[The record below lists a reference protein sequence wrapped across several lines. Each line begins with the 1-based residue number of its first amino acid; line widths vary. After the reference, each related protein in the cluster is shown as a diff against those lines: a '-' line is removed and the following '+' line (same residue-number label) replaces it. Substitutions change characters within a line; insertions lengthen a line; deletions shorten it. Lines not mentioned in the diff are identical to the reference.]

1 MPGLVRRTVF
11 PHLPILLFALLSGW
25 LGSNGAFAQ
34 TAPTPFTAH
43 YRLDISGWPDAT
55 ITHTLSR
62 QGDVSS
68 PGEVWESDMRASIK
82 VASGEERGQF
92 QLDGDRVQAL
102 DYTSAYSLVG
112 IGDDYHLDKNQLQ
125 ALPDRQTALFELSSE
140 APAARCANPQ
150 VSPCELDYQNHKGK
164 TERLFYRVTD
174 RSDIE
179 TPAGTFPG
187 VTVDTWDPEK
197 RDRHLYFTFHREI
210 PGLLLK
216 MRYVKKD
223 EARSHLT
230 LTELTLNRPSDA
242 AENAARSTAER

>member
-1 MPGLVRRTVF
+1 
-11 PHLPILLFALLSGW
+11 
-25 LGSNGAFAQ
+25 
-34 TAPTPFTAH
+34 
-43 YRLDISGWPDAT
+43 
-55 ITHTLSR
+55 
-62 QGDVSS
+62 
-68 PGEVWESDMRASIK
+68 MRASIK

-92 QLDGDRVQAL
+92 RLDGGRVQAL

-112 IGDDYHLDKNQLQ
+112 IGDDYHLDKDQLQ
-125 ALPDRQTALFELSSE
+125 ALPDRQTALFELSRK
-140 APAARCANPQ
+140 APDARCANPQ

-187 VTVDTWDPEK
+187 VTVDTWDPDK
-197 RDRHLYFTFHREI
+197 RDRHIYFTFHREI
-210 PGLLLK
+210 PGLLLE

-230 LTELTLNRPSDA
+230 LTDLTLDRLSDA
-242 AENAARSTAER
+242 ADNAARSTAEQ